1 MRVDGKHP
9 FRCGFASVFLYRRA
23 VLACITI
30 CGSMLEGCHLSLSLS
45 LPLSVYMVY
54 STHRVYCS
62 IMHYNIVVNFVRD
75 VLTKYKYS
83 IISHNPT

>member
-1 MRVDGKHP
+1 MGSILFAVDLHQSFCIAVPCLRVLP
-9 FRCGFASVFLYRRA
+9 FAVLCWRA
-23 VLACITI
+23 VI
-30 CGSMLEGCHLSLSLS
+30 SLSLSLS